1 MMDMVLKDAGS
12 DRRTF
17 HDDISIVLLYLP
29 FQPHDFGSVQRHYS
43 RSARTQLNSFGVD
56 SDASNSHAGSAEST
70 VYHSQLTNTSGS
82 AGGSRMNL
90 LGGSW
95 GALGSLDH
103 TGSSQNEYAAAMEEG
118 PLFEEEGDGGDVLR
132 RLEGD
137 VAPLGPELE
146 VMGVP

>member
-1 MMDMVLKDAGS
+1 MVLKDAGS

-43 RSARTQLNSFGVD
+43 RSARTQLNSSYGAAQD

-70 VYHSQLTNTSGS
+70 VYHSQLTNTSNS

-118 PLFEEEGDGGDVLR
+118 PLFEEEGDGGRRERLR
-132 RLEGD
+132 QVETL
-137 VAPLGPELE
+137 P
-146 VMGVP
+146 